1 MVLEWGLNIVY
12 YVRAYATNSFGTVY
26 GNQQSFTSLS
36 SLPTVTTTS
45 VTSITGS
52 LATSGGDVVSDG
64 GSTVTIRGVCWSTLS
79 SPTTS
84 NSSINNGT
92 GIGSFVSNL
101 TNLTVGTTYYLRAF
115 ATNSVGTS
123 YGVEKTFTSTNVPTV
138 ITSSITN
145 ISGTSG
151 TSGGNVISD
160 GNSTVT
166 ARGVCWSTSSNPTIS
181 DSHTTNGTG
190 TGSFIS
196 NITGLIN
203 GTIYHVRAYATNSIG
218 TSYGADIS
226 FTTMFFPIVTTIS
239 TSYIT
244 GISAKSGGNVSSAG
258 SSSVTA
264 RGVCWSTSPTPTTA
278 NSHTTDGTGIGSFT
292 SDITGLVYTT
302 TYYVRAYATNSYGTS
317 YGNEL
322 SFTTLTPP
330 TVTTSAVTEY
340 GTTADSGGNVTSMG
354 SSTVT
359 ARGVC
364 WATWTDPNI
373 SNSPHTIDGSG
384 SGVYSSTATGLSYNT
399 LYYLRAYATSSV
411 GTSYGSQ
418 VSFTT
423 SPGP

>member
-1 MVLEWGLNIVY
+1 
-12 YVRAYATNSFGTVY
+12 
-26 GNQQSFTSLS
+26 
-36 SLPTVTTTS
+36 
-45 VTSITGS
+45 
-52 LATSGGDVVSDG
+52 
-64 GSTVTIRGVCWSTLS
+64 
-79 SPTTS
+79 
-84 NSSINNGT
+84 
-92 GIGSFVSNL
+92 
-101 TNLTVGTTYYLRAF
+101 
-115 ATNSVGTS
+115 
-123 YGVEKTFTSTNVPTV
+123 
-138 ITSSITN
+138 
-145 ISGTSG
+145 
-151 TSGGNVISD
+151 
-160 GNSTVT
+160 
-166 ARGVCWSTSSNPTIS
+166 
-181 DSHTTNGTG
+181 
-190 TGSFIS
+190 
-196 NITGLIN
+196 
-203 GTIYHVRAYATNSIG
+203 
-218 TSYGADIS
+218 
-226 FTTMFFPIVTTIS
+226 MFFPIVTTIS